1 MKVNN
6 NENITEFKGNENKTK
21 LNNVR
26 DKKKVCSLVYK
37 GMEEFIL

>member
-26 DKKKVCSLVYK
+26 DKTSRK
-37 GMEEFIL
+37 GFALWVASWG